1 MGSSAEKSIISRFK
15 SLGPYAIITAG
26 LVDGVNPCAFATII
40 FFMSYLA
47 LVGRKGR
54 ELLYVGITFTTA
66 VFLTYFLVGLGVFQF
81 IQSLSVFSLF
91 SRILYML
98 IAALAF
104 VLGLLSLY
112 DFIKARRGE
121 IKEIVL
127 QLPKF
132 LKQRIHRTIRE
143 KTRTERFVL
152 AAFVAG
158 GVVSLLELACTGQV
172 YLPTLCFVV
181 GEPGLRTNAIS
192 YLALYNV
199 MFILP
204 LAAVF
209 GLTYFGTTS
218 MALANVMQ
226 KNVALIK
233 LLTGIL
239 FFGLCG
245 FLVSTL
251 I

>member
-1 MGSSAEKSIISRFK
+1 
-15 SLGPYAIITAG
+15 
-26 LVDGVNPCAFATII
+26 
-40 FFMSYLA
+40 
-47 LVGRKGR
+47 
-54 ELLYVGITFTTA
+54 
-66 VFLTYFLVGLGVFQF
+66 
-81 IQSLSVFSLF
+81 
-91 SRILYML
+91 
-98 IAALAF
+98 
-104 VLGLLSLY
+104 LSLY

-132 LKQRIHRTIRE
+132 LKQRIHKTIRE
-143 KTRTERFVL
+143 KTRTEKFAL

-158 GVVSLLELACTGQV
+158 VVVSLLELACTGQV

-181 GEPGLRTNAIS
+181 GVPELRTNALF

-199 MFILP
+199 MFIIP
-204 LAAVF
+204 LTAIF

-218 MALANVMQ
+218 ASLANVMQ
-226 KNVALIK
+226 KHVALIK
-233 LLTGIL
+233 LLTSIL
-239 FFGLCG
+239 FFGLCV